1 MTSTPHAFNPGH
13 PLIEDRE
20 RLEEITDVMYATI
33 HRTLFPWEPRPR
45 RVGTDGS
52 GGDRELILEGTGVS
66 ADDVLSEALVA
77 LLAYPPERLQET
89 WGGLG
94 VTMRREGSCTKI
106 RASSPLGL
114 LRGA

>member
-77 LLAYPPERLQET
+77 LLVYPPERLQET

-94 VTMRREGSCTKI
+94 VTIARNKAI
-106 RASSPLGL
+106 DALRASLAVAPT
-114 LRGA
+114 